1 MPSEAPTTNG
11 ARCRTFVNRE
21 VHSGF
26 QHHAQSFAA
35 GVTSDDACRDR
46 CTVAPGCTIWVR
58 QPSTN
63 MCWLSTQTGSI
74 TLRRSADRNAG
85 LRCEGT
91 ATVPEAGACRCSGRT
106 SRSGGDCSRGWCY
119 TDLGACADGRQSRVL
134 GDQEWSFL
142 ACAAKPTSPTPNPTL
157 SPTPAPTS
165 TKSECENIRWT
176 VYGRCGRRFGG
187 QVCDGRDDGKG
198 AVYRYCSNW
207 GWCGDS
213 SAHNKGNVAYD
224 FPEGCKA

>member
-1 MPSEAPTTNG
+1 MPTSEPSFEPTPELSMEPSFEPTLEPTVEPTVEPSMDPTAIPTQTPTGPMPSEAPTTNG

-74 TLRRSADRNAG
+74 TLRRS
-85 LRCEGT
+85 
-91 ATVPEAGACRCSGRT
+91 
-106 SRSGGDCSRGWCY
+106 
-119 TDLGACADGRQSRVL
+119 
-134 GDQEWSFL
+134 
-142 ACAAKPTSPTPNPTL
+142 
-157 SPTPAPTS
+157 
-165 TKSECENIRWT
+165 
-176 VYGRCGRRFGG
+176 
-187 QVCDGRDDGKG
+187 
-198 AVYRYCSNW
+198 
-207 GWCGDS
+207 
-213 SAHNKGNVAYD
+213 
-224 FPEGCKA
+224 